1 MSKQCSATTKSG
13 NPCSRNA
20 VEESQF
26 CKQHMALATAEEA
39 VTTAAT
45 TVQDTVEENVAAGA
59 EAVSGAAQT
68 QSERLQEAWSQ
79 LTAWVEEIRK
89 DPSSFSMSDFSPE
102 KLYEWIN
109 QNVSEFKLPVVSD
122 LSEKLKDTTAE
133 DFRNRETWKEIWI
146 VVNQAVQAEMEQAK
160 NQAESQLSQA
170 RERAEGFTEPI
181 INRAQEQLD
190 NLPTFGETR
199 QQINENS
206 VVKGTREFV
215 EGLPGYKEGRDLL
228 EKLPG
233 VATLN
238 SLGDALD
245 KTAPKDLLQ
254 SKTWEGFWTVVNHSL
269 SDEMQALRG
278 KKEPTED
285 EIIEIE

>member
-1 MSKQCSATTKSG
+1 MSKKCSATTKSG
-13 NPCSRNA
+13 NPCSRKA
-20 VEESQF
+20 SEGSQF
-26 CKQHMALATAEEA
+26 CKQHAAFTAVEETATA
-39 VTTAAT
+39 AAT
-45 TVQDTVEENVAAGA
+45 NVQDTVEKNVSAGA
-59 EAVSGAAQT
+59 AAVSSAAQT

-79 LTAWVEEIRK
+79 LTTWVEEIRK
-89 DPSSFSMSDFSPE
+89 DPSSFSMADFSPE

-109 QNVSEFKLPVVSD
+109 QNVGEFKLPVVSE
-122 LSEKLKDTTAE
+122 LSDKLKDSTAE
-133 DFRNRETWKEIWI
+133 DFRNRETWKEIWV

-160 NQAESQLSQA
+160 SQAESQLSQA
-170 RERAEGFTEPI
+170 RERAEGLTEPM
-181 INRAQEQLD
+181 INRAQEQLE

-233 VATLN
+233 VTTLN
-238 SLGDALD
+238 SLGEAID

-269 SDEMQALRG
+269 SAEVEGLRG
-278 KKEPTED
+278 KKGVVED